1 MNEWLLRAGWLAWP
15 LVVCALGVLTIFI
28 ERWWF
33 FRQRNVLPAAWA
45 SECLQAIDEGKK
57 FVTVRFVST
66 NGSVGG
72 RFGGALL
79 QAAEG
84 DPATRRERLEDV
96 GRQIGRRLER
106 GIDWLSTL
114 AAVSPLLGLTGTI
127 LGMIQVFQR
136 ITVAG
141 AGDAQVLAGGIWMAL
156 ITTVLGLMVAIP
168 ALILR
173 QILIGRLEA
182 RITELEGFAAALGE
196 RMDG

>member
-15 LVVCALGVLTIFI
+15 LVACALGVLTIFL

-45 SECLQAIDEGKK
+45 SQCLQAIDEGKD
-57 FVTVRFVST
+57 VV
-66 NGSVGG
+66 GVGG
-72 RFGGALL
+72 QFGATLL

-84 DPATRRERLEDV
+84 DPATRRERLEDA

-114 AAVSPLLGLTGTI
+114 AAVAPLLGLTGTI

-141 AGDAQVLAGGIWMAL
+141 AGDAQLLAGGIWMAL